1 MVPLAKFD
9 ISLKDAPPGL
19 APFCTESWQRF
30 PPIFF
35 SISLAPTNI
44 VGRVHTKNYGK
55 TRKPLRRRE
64 VLPSYEKELS
74 NLQLRFN

>member
-9 ISLKDAPPGL
+9 ISLKNR
-19 APFCTESWQRF
+19 RF

-44 VGRVHTKNYGK
+44 VVRVHTKNYGK
-55 TRKPLRRRE
+55 LKEFT
-64 VLPSYEKELS
+64 EKHG
-74 NLQLRFN
+74 NLCGGERN

>member
-1 MVPLAKFD
+1 MITLAKFD

-30 PPIFF
+30 PPIFS
-35 SISLAPTNI
+35 SISLTPTNI

-55 TRKPLRRRE
+55 LKEFLRKNTETSAEERGL
-64 VLPSYEKELS
+64 
-74 NLQLRFN
+74 